1 MQKRIN
7 SCIALDFQLVH
18 TLEPFF
24 IMWWI
29 HLTSSMVQLPN
40 GPALSHAQK
49 YLQTS
54 LSFLLHASKLSCRSL
69 LSVLKTQSSQKKTK
83 TLAALSLNLDFV
95 GEFRLFLLPIQIGQ
109 SSFLVRPVLLK
120 HCLSTFLGNKKQV
133 TISFQLTFFAVKE
146 FCYFWLML
154 SQIRYYFHFFIPP
167 TPTS

>member
-54 LSFLLHASKLSCRSL
+54 LSFLLHASKLSLQISFICPQDSKFTEEEKNYGTSL
-69 LSVLKTQSSQKKTK
+69 SQFGFCGGVQIIPFAYLDWTIILPCKACSFK
-83 TLAALSLNLDFV
+83 TL
-95 GEFRLFLLPIQIGQ
+95 
-109 SSFLVRPVLLK
+109 SFYFSWQQK
-120 HCLSTFLGNKKQV
+120 AGN
-133 TISFQLTFFAVKE
+133 
-146 FCYFWLML
+146 
-154 SQIRYYFHFFIPP
+154 HFFPVDIFCC
-167 TPTS
+167 